1 MLYDGPLQDVSISK
15 RPRIVAPDAILGREA
30 ELAAADRFFD
40 SAPQGP
46 TALLIEG
53 EAGIGKTTI
62 WHEAVRRGAST
73 SRVLV
78 SRASENETKL
88 SFTVLTDLLEP
99 ALDDAADDLP
109 APQRRALEA
118 ALLREDVTDGTRL
131 DARAV
136 SLGVLGVLRS
146 LAALGP
152 VTLAID
158 DLQWTDPPSARCLAF
173 ALRRMV
179 GEQITVVA
187 TRRITPQLQDPL
199 DLAKTVPATQRLLLG
214 PVDVDV
220 LGRLLRRSV
229 GAFPHPLAV
238 RIHDAA
244 GGNPFFGLEIGR
256 ALVRLGVRPSA
267 GEPLPVPEDLQALL
281 RAHLSVLGAHAQE
294 VLLIAA
300 STTAPTVALVKAMG
314 GRVAA
319 LEEAAGE
326 GVIMI
331 RGPAIEFTHPLL
343 AFSVYSGASST
354 SRRIIHARF
363 AEISTD
369 PEEKARH
376 LALSS
381 SGPDPQVAEV
391 LDLAVIQ
398 ARARGAPQAAA
409 ELGEL
414 ALAATPEG
422 DLASRERRT
431 KSQAGN
437 LFDAGDPPRAREIL
451 EGMIALLEP
460 GPARSDALCLLSGF
474 FWKDLRRVSEL
485 LDRALLEVGDNPRL
499 RSRILSNAAW
509 VELDM
514 GRLAAAVERGRDA
527 AELIDVSDGDAQDL
541 RLTLSV
547 LALTEFLRG
556 HEKSE
561 LMEHA
566 VSLQG
571 SLGPADLSSPA
582 TCLGRQLT
590 WVGDLDAARHTL
602 ESELE
607 RYREQGHETSCYE
620 ILAHLADVEYRA
632 GRFQRARQC
641 LNEASDIAVEA
652 GIDVMGEIL
661 PVGAAV
667 ECVTGDAD
675 VARSDAI
682 RGLEVC
688 DRTGDRWN
696 EVRCRSVL
704 GLVDLSLAD
713 PAAAKAWLEPLPAVV
728 DAMGLREPGVFP
740 FVPDLVEALAA
751 LGELKRASAL
761 TDELE
766 QRGRRFGRSLALGTA
781 ERCHGLIA
789 AALGDLAA
797 AAIWLERSCLELEG
811 VAQPFETARSLL
823 VAGEIQR
830 RMKKK
835 RSTRTLLGEALVI
848 FEGMGAHGWAER
860 ARRDLARIGGRAP
873 TSVALTPSEQQI
885 ADLVAEGR
893 TNREVASAMFVSVHT
908 VEANL
913 KRIYRKLGV
922 RSRTELARRLA
933 ERSPS

>member
-1 MLYDGPLQDVSISK
+1 M
-15 RPRIVAPDAILGREA
+15 APDAILGREA

-40 SAPQGP
+40 GAPQGP

-99 ALDDAADDLP
+99 ALDEAADDLP

-118 ALLREDVTDGTRL
+118 ALLREDVTDGARL

-179 GEQITVVA
+179 GEQIAVVA
-187 TRRITPQLQDPL
+187 TRRITPHLRDPL
-199 DLAKTVPATQRLLLG
+199 DLAKTVPATQRLFLG

-220 LGRLLRRSV
+220 MGRLLRRSV

-267 GEPLPVPEDLQALL
+267 SEPLPVPEDLQALL
-281 RAHLSVLGAHAQE
+281 HAHLSVLGAHAQE
-294 VLLIAA
+294 ALLIAA
-300 STTAPTVALVKAMG
+300 STTAPTVALVRAMG
-314 GRVAA
+314 GREAA

-326 GVIMI
+326 GVIML

-354 SRRIIHARF
+354 SRRNIHARF

-381 SGPDPQVAEV
+381 SGPDPQVAEA
-391 LDLAVIQ
+391 LDRAVIQ

-422 DLASRERRT
+422 DLAMRERRT
-431 KSQAGN
+431 KSQAGD
-437 LFDAGDPPRAREIL
+437 LFEAGDPPRAREIL

-474 FWKDLRRVSEL
+474 SWKDLRRVSEL
-485 LDRALLEVGDNPRL
+485 LDRALLEVGDNPHL

-514 GRLAAAVERGRDA
+514 GRLAAAAERGRDA
-527 AELIDVSDGDAQDL
+527 AELIVSDGKAQDL

-556 HEKSE
+556 HEKSD
-561 LMEHA
+561 LMERA

-571 SLGPADLSSPA
+571 PLGPADLSSPA

-590 WVGDLDAARHTL
+590 WVGDLDAARHML

-632 GRFQRARQC
+632 GRFRRASQC
-641 LNEASDIAVEA
+641 LNEASDIAAEA

-661 PVGAAV
+661 PVRAAV
-667 ECVTGDAD
+667 ESVTGDVD
-675 VARSDAI
+675 VARSGAI

-704 GLVDLSLAD
+704 GLLDLSLGD
-713 PAAAKAWLEPLPAVV
+713 PAAANAWLEPLPAVV

-740 FVPDLVEALAA
+740 FVPDLVETLAA

-766 QRGRRFGRSLALGTA
+766 QQGRRFGRSLALGTA

-797 AAIWLERSCLELEG
+797 AAMWLERSCLELEG
-811 VAQPFETARSLL
+811 VGQPFETARSLL

-830 RMKKK
+830 RTKKK
-835 RSTRTLLGEALVI
+835 RSTRTLLGEALAI
-848 FEGMGAHGWAER
+848 FEGIGAHRWAER

-873 TSVALTPSEQQI
+873 TPVALTPSEQQI
-885 ADLVAEGR
+885 ADLVAEGL